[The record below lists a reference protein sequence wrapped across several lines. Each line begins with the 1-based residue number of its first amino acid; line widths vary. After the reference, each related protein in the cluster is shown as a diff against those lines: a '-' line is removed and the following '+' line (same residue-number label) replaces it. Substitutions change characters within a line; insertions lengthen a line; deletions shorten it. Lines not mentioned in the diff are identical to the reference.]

1 MVRARLGFD
10 YRGVRAHGGLAWFP
24 LLDEAGGLRW
34 LHNDAYAPSPFVCKA
49 PQGYPQLGIEP
60 GVPIYTQFAEDPDR
74 FLFVSHPQ
82 QKEEGLEELPPLKGA
97 CGRAGPWRPALPAFF
112 YANFPLCAY

>member
-1 MVRARLGFD
+1 MVRARLW
-10 YRGVRAHGGLAWFP
+10 VRLPRRARPRRPGLVP

-34 LHNDAYAPSPFVCKA
+34 LRNDAYAPSSFVCKA

-82 QKEEGLEELPPLKGA
+82 QKEEAWKNFLP
-97 CGRAGPWRPALPAFF
+97 
-112 YANFPLCAY
+112 